1 MKKIFTL
8 TALFIAITFIA
19 KAQISTEQNDEGKA
33 LYDNDVLFDVYYG
46 YAIPG
51 VFLASINALE
61 GGTNYAG
68 NPYSPKTSVLGPVGL
83 RVQYMVSNSFGIG
96 IDANYEQKT
105 GTWQG
110 SEYQTDEN
118 GNGYYVDSEGK
129 YQVTKLKVMIRG
141 SWEFVNTERFN
152 MNWANSIGYKA
163 GKRTFIDPEDDLGLS
178 FSSGLVPVAIRS
190 ALGARFFLTPNIALN
205 TEIGIFGGGLL
216 VGGLTYKL

>member
-1 MKKIFTL
+1 
-8 TALFIAITFIA
+8 
-19 KAQISTEQNDEGKA
+19 
-33 LYDNDVLFDVYYG
+33 
-46 YAIPG
+46 
-51 VFLASINALE
+51 
-61 GGTNYAG
+61 
-68 NPYSPKTSVLGPVGL
+68 
-83 RVQYMVSNSFGIG
+83 
-96 IDANYEQKT
+96 
-105 GTWQG
+105 
-110 SEYQTDEN
+110 
-118 GNGYYVDSEGK
+118 
-129 YQVTKLKVMIRG
+129 MIRG